1 MAFGTQDDTDEVMNE
16 INMTP
21 LVDVMLVLLII
32 FMVTIPVLQHS
43 IPVQLPQVS
52 SVASTQADKILVL
65 TVDASGRYYTDADPI
80 DLAGLEARLRAAAQ
94 QNPQPT
100 VQIRGNRDALYE
112 QVAVLM
118 EAVRSSGLTK
128 VAIMTAPGRKP

>member
-32 FMVTIPVLQHS
+32 FMVTIPVLQHA

-52 SVASTQADKILVL
+52 STAPAQAGSTLVL
-65 TVDASGRYYTDADPI
+65 SVDASGRYFVDASPI
-80 DLAGLEARLRAAAQ
+80 EPADLEARLQAASQ

-100 VQIRGNRDALYE
+100 VQIRGHRDAAYE
-112 QVAVLM
+112 PVVILM
-118 EAVRSSGLTK
+118 EAARRSGLTQ
-128 VAIMTAPGRKP
+128 VAIMTSPDRRP

>member
-16 INMTP
+16 LNMTP

-32 FMVTIPVLQHS
+32 FMVTIPVLQHA

-52 SVASTQADKILVL
+52 SAGPAQAGNTLVL
-65 TVDASGRYYTDADPI
+65 SVDASGRYYIDATAVERAD
-80 DLAGLEARLRAAAQ
+80 LEARLQTAAQ

-100 VQIRGNRDALYE
+100 VQIRGHRDAVYE
-112 QVAVLM
+112 PVVYLM
-118 EAVRSSGLTK
+118 EAARRSGLTK
-128 VAIMTAPGRKP
+128 VAIMTSPERRP

>member
-32 FMVTIPVLQHS
+32 FMVTIPVLQHA

-52 SVASTQADKILVL
+52 STAPAQAGSTLVL
-65 TVDASGRYYTDADPI
+65 SVDASGRYFIDTDPT
-80 DLAGLEARLRAAAQ
+80 DLAGLETRLQAATQ

-100 VQIRGNRDALYE
+100 VQIRGHRDAAYE
-112 QVAVLM
+112 PVVVLM
-118 EAVRSSGLTK
+118 EAARRSGLTK
-128 VAIMTAPGRKP
+128 VAIMTSPDHRP